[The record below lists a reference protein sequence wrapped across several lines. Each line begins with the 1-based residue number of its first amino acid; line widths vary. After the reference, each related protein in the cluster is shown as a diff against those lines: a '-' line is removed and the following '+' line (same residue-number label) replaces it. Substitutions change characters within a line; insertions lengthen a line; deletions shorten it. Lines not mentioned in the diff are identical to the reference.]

1 MSSVRAGCVCCA
13 CAVCVQRAGCWDGNA
28 ALMPVLPRGTPR
40 AAAPMSQLLQ
50 LGLLAT
56 TWATTAEEPGPTTV
70 PPAGPP
76 GTDFF
81 SVDVFTGGTPGIDSK
96 GRSIPMPCYRI
107 PSIVHV
113 KGTQTLVAFAEAR
126 PGSSECKYVSASWSD
141 SKAQLRQQQDQEA
154 SYAGYYLAMSRS
166 TSGGR
171 TWSNITYITEQAD
184 DCGHQPTAVY
194 DDVRKRIVLQIRCG
208 GRGASSTAAIA
219 GIMADESGAPAAH
232 PYQMLSTDAGLSW
245 SERTPLWQQLPPTF
259 QQVYPGPGIGLQLH
273 SGAKTGRLLF
283 CGWDVQIHSK
293 TKDAESERDAVWYSD
308 DGGATYTM
316 ANASASADF
325 RGMDECQMAELKDGR
340 IMIMLRHDNQFA
352 PCSGGAPLP
361 PPPPGIRRLARCKA
375 VAYSSDFGASFGPVS
390 YVPALESGSDE
401 SSVLGLDG
409 TLFYSGAADH
419 SSSGAASKKNG
430 LSPTYGRKNFTIR
443 ASTDS
448 GKTWPRSVQLCGL
461 PVNGS
466 CNPATSLAS
475 YSSLVS
481 VPSKTDLGVLWEVE
495 TANHLWTGALRFTIL
510 PRTL

>member
-1 MSSVRAGCVCCA
+1 MSK
-13 CAVCVQRAGCWDGNA
+13 
-28 ALMPVLPRGTPR
+28 
-40 AAAPMSQLLQ
+40 LLQ
-50 LGLLAT
+50 LGALLGAGFLAT
-56 TWATTAEEPGPTTV
+56 TWATTAEELHAGPATV
-70 PPAGPP
+70 PPPAGPP

-81 SVDVFTGGTPGIDSK
+81 SVDVFTGGTPGFDSK

-113 KGTQTLVAFAEAR
+113 TGTQTLVAFAEAR
-126 PGSSECKYVSASWSD
+126 PGSSECKYVNTSRSD
-141 SKAQLRQQQDQEA
+141 SKARLQQQGRAHDV
-154 SYAGYYLAMSRS
+154 YAGYYLAMSRS

-194 DDVRKRIVLQIRCG
+194 DGVRKRIVLQIRCG
-208 GRGASSTAAIA
+208 GRGASSTATAN
-219 GIMADESGAPAAH
+219 ESGAPVAH
-232 PYQMLSTDAGLSW
+232 PWQITSTDAGLSW

-273 SGAKTGRLLF
+273 SGPKAGRLLF
-283 CGWDVQIHSK
+283 CGWDVQLHSQ
-293 TKDAESERDAVWYSD
+293 TKEYENERDAVWYSD
-308 DGGATYTM
+308 DGGVTYMM

-325 RGMDECQMAELKDGR
+325 RGMDECQMAELQDGR
-340 IMIMLRHDNQFA
+340 IMIMLRHDNQLA
-352 PCSGGAPLP
+352 PCSGGAPSP

-390 YVPALESGSDE
+390 YEPALESGSDE
-401 SSVLGLDG
+401 SSVLGLDD

-419 SSSGAASKKNG
+419 SSDPSSKNG

-448 GKTWPRSVQLCGL
+448 GKTWRRSVQLCGL

-466 CNPATSLAS
+466 CDPATSLAA

-481 VPSKTDLGVLWEVE
+481 VPSETELGVLWEVE
-495 TANHLWTGALRFTIL
+495 TANHLWTGAIRFTIL